1 MFCVLDIFEVPRAV
15 IVALLVRMKFIQARK
30 WCTCQPL
37 EIGCLQILL
46 LHQWTYWTPSCC
58 T

>member
-1 MFCVLDIFEVPRAV
+1 MFCVIDIFEVPRAV
-15 IVALLVRMKFIQARK
+15 IVALLVRMKFIQERK

-46 LHQWTYWTPSCC
+46 LHQ
-58 T
+58 